1 MTFNPGVLEMLNSA
15 QLVEAVS
22 SILGA
27 DWAIV
32 PYANSVIEADRGDQH
47 WHKDDIFPWNAR
59 KPGLRQ
65 HHLEHLNL
73 FYYPQDVTEMMGPT
87 AMIPYSH
94 YWTVD
99 HDENNQNICIEMLHP
114 ISMMSIPDKTERDAR
129 LNSVITETGWP
140 LVRQIQAC
148 ARGGSVTLMSQN
160 VFHRRNRRRDG
171 VEGIEEK
178 PRYMWRFMCYRTTEP
193 SRSGA
198 AGADA
203 TATAAAIDQSDTGS
217 AGVSTGSSAGDLV
230 EAYVARG
237 KDELTGATLEREGEA
252 GVACSVWASVL
263 GWARGETI
271 APLEIGVNEAKELR
285 ELTERL
291 TAKGVGSEPVRIDA
305 AYQLGALAN
314 ATFEDCSGLFAATMP
329 SQAALNATA
338 ALGDAMSHSW
348 EGVRRAAT
356 HGLIAAGGDCDAA
369 VRALLPLCEPSFP
382 SKFVRK
388 NAAFALGEMAYP
400 TPEVVDALAA
410 LLRTDDSVH
419 VRGTVATALGGV
431 GRRASAMPGADAAAA
446 AAAAE
451 SCLQALLECLAT
463 EENRIGQDISQGVGP
478 YDFRPTDESDLCE
491 GASGAASQVS
501 DVPKLSGGG
510 EAEAQR
516 FEKVRS
522 GVKEAAGWGVVTLC
536 THAAVLPAEAL
547 HQASAS
553 LHEVIVSDNN
563 VIVVGFAMDALCR

>member
-1 MTFNPGVLEMLNSA
+1 MFNHMTFNPGVLEMLNSP

-73 FYYPQDVTEMMGPT
+73 FYYPQDVTELMGPT

-99 HDENNQNICIEMLHP
+99 HDENNENICIEMLHP
-114 ISMMSIPDKTERDAR
+114 ISMHNIPDKLERDAR
-129 LNSVITETGWP
+129 LNSVISETGWP

-171 VEGIEEK
+171 VQGVEEK

-193 SRSGA
+193 SRSA
-198 AGADA
+198 AADTDA
-203 TATAAAIDQSDTGS
+203 IATAAAIDQSTNGS
-217 AGVSTGSSAGDLV
+217 AGVRTGSSAVDLV
-230 EAYVARG
+230 EAFVDRG
-237 KDELTGATLEREGEA
+237 KDDLTDAPLSEGEA
-252 GVACSVWASVL
+252 GLACSVWTSVL
-263 GWARGETI
+263 AWTRGEAVT
-271 APLEIGVNEAKELR
+271 PLEIGVNEAKELR

-291 TAKGVGSEPVRIDA
+291 TAKGVSNEPVRINT

-329 SQAALNATA
+329 SQAALKAAA

-369 VRALLPLCEPSFP
+369 VRALLPLCEPLFP
-382 SKFVRK
+382 AKFVRK

-400 TPEVVDALAA
+400 TTSVVDALAA

-431 GRRASAMPGADAAAA
+431 GRRASMMPGADAAEAA
-446 AAAAE
+446 TAAG

-478 YDFRPTDESDLCE
+478 YDFKPTDESDLCE
-491 GASGAASQVS
+491 GASGAPNQMGL
-501 DVPKLSGGG
+501 VPKLAGG
-510 EAEAQR
+510 EGQR
-516 FEKVRS
+516 FETVRS
-522 GVKEAAGWGVVTLC
+522 GVK
-536 THAAVLPAEAL
+536 
-547 HQASAS
+547 
-553 LHEVIVSDNN
+553 
-563 VIVVGFAMDALCR
+563 